1 MKILNIQ
8 SYTNK
13 FTPKISFCNNDSTH
27 KESLNKDEFY
37 KDNFN
42 DTYNTEYKPVKYEKT
57 TLVKGRPLILNGER
71 MFRQSKDSF
80 RDSELFYDDIDSI
93 DYVPTKYDNDDVP
106 LDRNILIRPF
116 RKLFSNYAPN
126 IDISDESFGDCYEAL
141 YEPWKNV
148 LILKAEE
155 EQEKYEDI
163 ICEELRNTDKA
174 DYKTIKDI
182 FKSSSILKNGREQ
195 VDCDLCNLAVKIFRN
210 SKTWDDTEKGIMD
223 EIKIPIYK
231 KVYGGISP
239 KKYEYVDKCICYGYS
254 NESILDFLR
263 DFYPGYVLDLSSIM
277 TKEEAQEHNKN
288 CGE

>member
-57 TLVKGRPLILNGER
+57 TLVKGRPLMLKREQ
-71 MFRQSKDSF
+71 MFRPSKDSF
-80 RDSELFYDDIDSI
+80 RENELFYDDIDSI
-93 DYVPTKYDNDDVP
+93 DYVSKKYDNDDIPVD
-106 LDRNILIRPF
+106 LNLLMAPF
-116 RKLFSNYAPN
+116 RRIYKEYAPDTDFT
-126 IDISDESFGDCYEAL
+126 IDNFGDCYEVI
-141 YEPWKNV
+141 YEPWKNALV
-148 LILKAEE
+148 KKSEK
-155 EQEKYEDI
+155 EQEKDEEI
-163 ICEELRNTDKA
+163 IYEELRAIEKA

-182 FKSSSILKNGREQ
+182 FKSSSILKNCREQ

-239 KKYEYVDKCICYGYS
+239 KKYEYVDKCIRSGYS

>member
-1 MKILNIQ
+1 LKILNIQ

-13 FTPKISFCNNDSTH
+13 FTPKISFCHNDNTH
-27 KESLNKDEFY
+27 KESMDIDEFY

-42 DTYNTEYKPVKYEKT
+42 ETYNTEYKPVKYEKT
-57 TLVKGRPLILNGER
+57 TSVKGRPLILKSER
-71 MFRQSKDSF
+71 MFRQNKDTF
-80 RDSELFYDDIDSI
+80 RENELFYDDIDSI

-106 LDRNILIRPF
+106 LDRNLWMSPF
-116 RKLFSNYAPN
+116 RRIYKEYTPDT
-126 IDISDESFGDCYEAL
+126 DILAESFGTCYEAL

-148 LILKAEE
+148 LIIKAQE
-155 EQEKYEDI
+155 EQEKYEDVI
-163 ICEELRNTDKA
+163 YDELRHTDNA

-182 FKSSSILKNGREQ
+182 FKSSSILKNGKEQ

-210 SKTWDDTEKGIMD
+210 SKTWGDTEKAIMD

-239 KKYEYVDKCICYGYS
+239 KKYKYVDKCICSGYS
-254 NESILDFLR
+254 NEGILDFLR

-277 TKEEAQEHNKN
+277 TKEEMQEYNKN
-288 CGE
+288 CGK